1 MIYTEHKISLNRKEI
16 DSIVHF
22 GGREALFT
30 FLTGNIP
37 PLKKLIYLL
46 FPESLVK
53 SNADGK
59 IKQLLHMTNNPEGQY
74 KTAYIRKS
82 NGKKREIHKPD
93 PTLKKFQKA
102 IYIRILKDMPI
113 SSCATAYRKGASL
126 RKATAVHIGKPVIL
140 KLDIQNFFGS
150 IPYKTVREMFL
161 KHGFDTDTATTLT
174 TLVCYK
180 GRLPQGTPTSPAIS
194 NIVIREFDEKVAEF
208 CIQRNIAYTRYSDDM
223 TFSGEFEK
231 EEIMFFVEDNL
242 KKAGFAL
249 NQKKTQFIKQGQRQT
264 VTGVVVNKKQQLPKN
279 YRREIRKEIHYCQKY
294 SVQSHILHANLTEY
308 MYPNGDAYCR
318 KYLLHLYGKIN
329 FALQINPN
337 DSDMLGYKEYVC
349 QALKNVDF
357 REKTIDSRT
366 NSLPSRWEQFGF

>member
-22 GGREALFT
+22 GGREALFSV
-30 FLTGNIP
+30 LTGNIP

-113 SSCATAYRKGASL
+113 SNYATAYKEGASL
-126 RKATAVHIGKPVIL
+126 RNATAVHIGKPVIL

-194 NIVIREFDEKVAEF
+194 NIVMREFDEKVAEF

-279 YRREIRKEIHYCQKY
+279 YRREIRKEIHYCQTY
-294 SVQSHILHANLTEY
+294 SVKSHILHAILTEY
-308 MYPNGDAYCR
+308 MYPNGDADCR

-349 QALKNVDF
+349 QALKNVIFEERKIGD
-357 REKTIDSRT
+357 RIYSPQ
-366 NSLPSRWEQFGF
+366 SS

>member
-113 SSCATAYRKGASL
+113 SNYATAYKKGASL
-126 RKATAVHIGKPVIL
+126 RNATAVHIGKPVIL

-161 KHGFDTDTATTLT
+161 KHGFDADTATTLT

-194 NIVIREFDEKVAEF
+194 NIVMREFDEKIAEF
-208 CIQRNIAYTRYSDDM
+208 CKQRNIAYTRYSDDM

-264 VTGVVVNKKQQLPKN
+264 VTGVVVNKKQQLPKS
-279 YRREIRKEIHYCQKY
+279 YRREIRKEIHYCQTY
-294 SVQSHILHANLTEY
+294 SVKSHILHANLTEY

-318 KYLLHLYGKIN
+318 KYLLNLYGRIN

-337 DSDMLGYKEYVC
+337 DRDMLGYKEYVC
-349 QALKNVDF
+349 HALKNVDF
-357 REKTIDSRT
+357 REKTIDSRM

>member
-1 MIYTEHKISLNRKEI
+1 MIYTEQKISLNRKEI
-16 DSIVHF
+16 DSIVRF
-22 GGREALFT
+22 GGREALFSV
-30 FLTGNIP
+30 LTGDIP

-59 IKQLLHMTNNPEGQY
+59 IKQLLHVTNNPEGQY

-113 SSCATAYRKGASL
+113 SNYATAYKEGASL
-126 RKATAVHIGKPVIL
+126 RNATAVHIGKPVIL

-194 NIVIREFDEKVAEF
+194 NIVMREFDEKVAEF

-279 YRREIRKEIHYCQKY
+279 YRREIRKEIYYCQTY
-294 SVQSHILHANLTEY
+294 SVKSHILHANLTEY
-308 MYPNGDAYCR
+308 MYPNGDADCR

-337 DSDMLGYKEYVC
+337 DSDMRVYRDYVC

>member
-22 GGREALFT
+22 GGREALFSV
-30 FLTGNIP
+30 LTGNIP

-59 IKQLLHMTNNPEGQY
+59 IKQLLHVTNNPEGQY

-113 SSCATAYRKGASL
+113 SNYATAYKEGASL
-126 RKATAVHIGKPVIL
+126 RNATAVHIGKPVIL

-194 NIVIREFDEKVAEF
+194 NIVMREFDEKVAEF

-279 YRREIRKEIHYCQKY
+279 YRREICKEIYYCQKY
-294 SVQSHILHANLTEY
+294 SVQSHILHAILTEY
-308 MYPNGDAYCR
+308 MYPNGDADCR